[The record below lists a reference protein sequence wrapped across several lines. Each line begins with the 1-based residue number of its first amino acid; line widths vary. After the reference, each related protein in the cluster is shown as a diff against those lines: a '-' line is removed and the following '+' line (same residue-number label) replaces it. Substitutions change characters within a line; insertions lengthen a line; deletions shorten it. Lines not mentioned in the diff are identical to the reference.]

1 MPADA
6 HGRNHGV
13 GSMIYQ
19 TASGAGWGE
28 NYVSEAYRN
37 LIDQHPTDVRRQFI
51 EPQYE
56 RDENGDIIMENGET
70 VLSTR
75 KGFPR
80 YYMYK
85 FNYLEGIVTCKPTV
99 LIR

>member
-1 MPADA
+1 MPADD

-37 LIDQHPTDVRRQFI
+37 LMEQHPTDVRRQFI

-56 RDENGDIIMENGET
+56 RDENGDIIMESGEQ
-70 VLSTR
+70 VLRTR
-75 KGFPR
+75 KRFHR
-80 YYMYK
+80 YYVKK
-85 FNYLEGIVTCKPTV
+85 FNFVDGSEWGIYSE
-99 LIR
+99 